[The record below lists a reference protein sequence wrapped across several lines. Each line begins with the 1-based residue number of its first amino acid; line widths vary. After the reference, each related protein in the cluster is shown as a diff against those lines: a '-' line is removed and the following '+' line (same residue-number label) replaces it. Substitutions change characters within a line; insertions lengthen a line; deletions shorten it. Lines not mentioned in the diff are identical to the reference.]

1 MKTLAKITTIMLL
14 VCLLSL
20 LLCAACGDGDDE
32 ETPITTATPTATPT
46 EPPDKVKITIGNHT
60 DMTGPAAQ
68 AMAIV
73 DMGLVDIVRYYNDN
87 NLISGVEVIVESYD
101 GMMDPSRDIPG
112 WKWLE
117 ERGADVIMAWLPA
130 ISTSLQSIAD
140 REQIPLFVAN
150 TLSELIEVP
159 GYMFAS
165 SVLYEDLTWTL
176 VNWVIDNDWDWQT
189 KGPAKIGAALDEGSN
204 PTPVFNTF
212 KKYAEMYPER
222 MEWVG
227 GYTTQMG
234 LFTWTNEVVALKD
247 CDYIYL
253 PNIFPFFVKDYVNSG
268 YDKAKFLTTDN
279 HTSFIALLDDMGYW
293 PDIDGMINITQS
305 EWWTEDAEYSNFA
318 RELANTYRSDMI
330 SKIEMNPKG
339 YNSFANGVHV
349 LETIKLA
356 AETVGPENVDS
367 QAIFEAAEKLTL
379 EFDGIQ
385 RFSFSETKRTSPDRL
400 AVYEADSANKGFV
413 RLSEWFP
420 IESPPE

>member
-73 DMGLVDIVRYYNDN
+73 DMGLVDIVKYYNEN
-87 NLISGVEVIVESYD
+87 NLIPGVEVTVESYD
-101 GMMDPSRDIPG
+101 GMMDPARDIPG

-117 ERGADVIMAWLPA
+117 ERGADVVMAWLPA
-130 ISTSLQSIAD
+130 IATSLQSIAD

-159 GYMFAS
+159 GYMFAT

-204 PTPVFNTF
+204 PTPVFDTF

-234 LFTWTNEVVALKD
+234 LFTWTNEVDALKD

-279 HTSFIALLDDMGYW
+279 HTSFIALLDDMGFW

-330 SKIEMNPKG
+330 SKIEINPKG
-339 YNSFANGVHV
+339 YNSFANGIHV

-356 AETVGPENVDS
+356 AATVGPENVDS